1 MSPWLCRKRQLRKWF
16 QRGASAAKKELFR
29 FTSGDYTSNMRSAGV
44 AGEASPAAA
53 TSRHC
58 FLLQQWGRDG
68 NTLIWSLTV
77 TGFLLLALFCLSGLW
92 NNAERCTVKQEQASG
107 QTAQTKRRDL
117 RGLMQTA
124 EERAKVAVRERSDR
138 TVPANPHHT
147 RMFLLY
153 TCLSPL

>member
-1 MSPWLCRKRQLRKWF
+1 MSSPVWFTAAQPSVCLMSPWVCRKKQLRKWF
-16 QRGASAAKKELFR
+16 QRGASAVKQELFK
-29 FTSGDYTSNMRSAGV
+29 FTSGDYTSSMRSAGV

-53 TSRHC
+53 TSQRC

-107 QTAQTKRRDL
+107 QTAQRKHRDL
-117 RGLMQTA
+117 QGLMQTGG
-124 EERAKVAVRERSDR
+124 KGQK
-138 TVPANPHHT
+138 
-147 RMFLLY
+147 
-153 TCLSPL
+153 